1 MGTDD
6 AHIGPKLPFRSLLGQ
21 SSLSLASVPQLVSGN
36 PQLISGL
43 PQTPRKQGDKS
54 GEKRSHQPIVNVEKF
69 SDMPYRDKS
78 DMIAGII
85 LLLGIFALFTKLLI
99 GRDKKYE
106 SNNKH
111 RSDN

>member
-1 MGTDD
+1 M
-6 AHIGPKLPFRSLLGQ
+6 
-21 SSLSLASVPQLVSGN
+21 
-36 PQLISGL
+36 
-43 PQTPRKQGDKS
+43 
-54 GEKRSHQPIVNVEKF
+54 NVEKF